1 MIKTKKILLISFF
14 SLFLFA
20 IGTILNNSKAA
31 TTTVN
36 LTITS
41 WNIIIGTPGECDLWT
56 FESSSETWYISGQCR
71 IGEYFY
77 VNDLVWNDSGYRTT
91 IQITNLNWS
100 LGDSISGDLIELKRW
115 STTPTKL
122 AGQTN
127 ENVIISSTLSWY
139 YPIWESINYI
149 MRNQWTNNWLVGKYW
164 DSPRIKI
171 TIPPYSAGSYS
182 WTIIFTLM
190 EPGL

>member
-41 WNIIIGTPGECDLWT
+41 GNIIIGTPGECDLGT
-56 FESSSETWYISGQCR
+56 FESSSETGYISGQCR

-77 VNDLVWNDSGYRTT
+77 VNDLVGNDSGYRTT
-91 IQITNLNWS
+91 IQITNLNGS
-100 LGDSISGDLIELKRW
+100 LGDSISGDLIELKRG

-127 ENVIISSTLSWY
+127 ENVIISSTLSGY
-139 YPIWESINYI
+139 YPIGESINYI
-149 MRNQWTNNWLVGKYW
+149 MRNQGTNNGLVGKYG

-182 WTIIFTLM
+182 GTIIFTLM